1 MNLEDAIDL
10 AFRVDEPAPRPRAA
24 YWDELPSP
32 IGPLMVATGEDGRV
46 RRISFRIGRES
57 FVDDLLAHGWL
68 PLRDREANETLERQ
82 LEEYFDRARTG
93 FELEVD
99 LSTVTPFTRS
109 VLAAAARVPPGGWS
123 TYSGI
128 AAAIGRPAAARA
140 VGNALGDNP
149 IPIVIPCHR
158 ILAAGGRIGGY
169 ASGLPDGLQIK
180 RTLLALEGVPP
191 PR

>member
-1 MNLEDAIDL
+1 MNLDQALDL
-10 AFRVDEPAPRPRAA
+10 AFRVDEPPPAPRTA

-32 IGPLMVATGEDGRV
+32 IGPLMVATGEDRRV
-46 RRISFRIGRES
+46 RRISFRLSRES
-57 FVDDLLAHGWL
+57 FVDELLLHGWL
-68 PLRDREANETLERQ
+68 PIHDREANQLLERQ
-82 LEEYFDRARTG
+82 LEEYFEGARRA

-99 LSTVTPFTRS
+99 LSALSPFTRS
-109 VLAAAARVPPGGWS
+109 VLEATARVPPGGWS
-123 TYSGI
+123 TYGRI

-149 IPIVIPCHR
+149 IPIVVPCHR

-180 RTLLALEGVPP
+180 RHLLALEGVPP
-191 PR
+191 P

>member
-1 MNLEDAIDL
+1 MNLDDAIDL
-10 AFRVDEPAPRPRAA
+10 AFRVDEPPPRPRTA

-32 IGPLMVATGEDGRV
+32 IGRLMVATGEEGRV
-46 RRISFRIGRES
+46 RRISFRLSRES
-57 FVDDLLAHGWL
+57 FVDSLLLRGWL
-68 PLRDREANETLERQ
+68 PVRDREANEALERQ
-82 LEEYFDRARTG
+82 LAEYFDGARTD
-93 FELEVD
+93 FELGVD

-109 VLAAAARVPPGGWS
+109 VLEATARVPRGGWS

-128 AAAIGRPAAARA
+128 AATIGRPSAARA

-158 ILAAGGRIGGY
+158 VLAAGGRIGGY

-191 PR
+191 P

>member
-1 MNLEDAIDL
+1 MNLDDAIDL
-10 AFRVDEPAPRPRAA
+10 AFRVDEPAPRPRTA

-46 RRISFRIGRES
+46 RRISFRLGRES
-57 FVDDLLAHGWL
+57 FVDDLLLRGWL
-68 PLRDREANETLERQ
+68 PVRDREANETLERQ
-82 LEEYFDRARTG
+82 LEEYFDRARSG
-93 FELEVD
+93 FELDVD
-99 LSTVTPFTRS
+99 LSTVTPFTRA
-109 VLAAAARVPPGGWS
+109 VLEATARVPRGGWS

-128 AAAIGRPAAARA
+128 AQTLGRPSAARA

-169 ASGLPDGLQIK
+169 ASGLPDGPEIK
-180 RTLLALEGVPP
+180 RALLALEGVPP

>member
-10 AFRVDEPAPRPRAA
+10 AFRVDEPAPRPRTA

-32 IGPLMVATGEDGRV
+32 IGPLMVATGEDRRV
-46 RRISFRIGRES
+46 RRISFRLSRES
-57 FVDDLLAHGWL
+57 FVDDLLVRGWL
-68 PLRDREANETLERQ
+68 PLRDREANEALERQ
-82 LEEYFDRARTG
+82 LDEYFEGARRD
-93 FELEVD
+93 FELGVD
-99 LSTVTPFTRS
+99 LSSVSPFTRA
-109 VLAAAARVPPGGWS
+109 VLEATARVPRGGWS

-169 ASGLPDGLQIK
+169 ASGLPDGRQIK

-191 PR
+191 P

>member
-10 AFRVDEPAPRPRAA
+10 AFRVDEPAPRPRTA

-32 IGPLMVATGEDGRV
+32 IGPLMVATGEDRRV
-46 RRISFRIGRES
+46 RRISFRLGRES
-57 FVDDLLAHGWL
+57 FVDDLLARGWL
-68 PLRDREANETLERQ
+68 PLRDREANDALERQ

-109 VLAAAARVPPGGWS
+109 VLEAAARVPRGGWS